1 MPIDINS
8 LFADIIDTPEQR
20 QQKLLQQGMTQGRLL
35 SSNLTGLARAAAPLA
50 QMAGQLGVQRNE
62 DLRRAVQPML
72 GLDPRTTGERV
83 GEQIAGLDMSTP
95 EGMLQA
101 AQALQSI
108 DPLRAATLRQAAA
121 EQRKADQDRK
131 RTTELQDMQLAAARR
146 QEESAL
152 DTEKNRAANVLRY
165 KTLGIPSA
173 FVDSYATGELAA
185 TDLMKAWG
193 ESLSAKAKVKPF
205 KFTSLK
211 DTDLKTAIKYI
222 STNEEA
228 KNLLEQTREG
238 TGFLGWGGEAVFDEQ
253 SLLDEAAVWRSINP
267 ALTVTEAVNEAVKSL
282 PSGGAR
288 SLLQEGDGIAAQQM
302 QQSYNT
308 ATGKTTDTGSVDL
321 SASNAAAPNPDASFT
336 SQVADLVAQ
345 AEALRSG
352 ITLPPQETPTSSD
365 VNPITPQTLAPSAG
379 ISAPRIT
386 RSGFDTEV
394 IPQAAG
400 VNQNTLANSRLGTAI
415 SSYWDKL
422 NNPEMFEQER
432 AAQAAQ
438 AALTP
443 QQQREQAKASDYL
456 KAVENLD
463 FPALPKLA
471 KGIQAIPDIVSAAAS
486 TMARLGDRLAAENG
500 VSNEAQK
507 VFDAALDS
515 TANIIG
521 SLVEGQSGASS
532 RESGER
538 VLMQIEIAESN
549 IQAMQRELGKLPAS
563 VRSPVSSSLSA
574 LKELMISYKK
584 RYNIP
589 TS

>member
-1 MPIDINS
+1 MAINIS
-8 LFADIIDTPEQR
+8 TLFADIIDTPEQR
-20 QQKLLQQGMTQGRLL
+20 QQKLLQQGMAQGQLL
-35 SSNLTGLARAAAPLA
+35 ASGLTGRARALAPLA

-72 GLDPRTTGERV
+72 GIDPRTTGEKV

-173 FVDSYATGELAA
+173 FVDSYATGELSA

-211 DTDLKTAIKYI
+211 DTDLKTAIKHI
-222 STNEEA
+222 STNAEA
-228 KNLLEQTREG
+228 KSLLEQTREG
-238 TGFLGWGGEAVFDEQ
+238 TGFFGWGGEAVFDQQ
-253 SLLDEAAVWRSINP
+253 SLIDEAAVWRSINP
-267 ALTVTEAVNEAVKSL
+267 AMTITEAVDEAVKSL

-288 SLLQEGDGIAAQQM
+288 ALLQEGDGNAAQQM

-308 ATGKTTDTGSVDL
+308 VTGKTTETGSVNL
-321 SASNAAAPNPDASFT
+321 SASNAAAPDSSASFN

-352 ITLPPQETPTSSD
+352 ITLPLQETPTSSD
-365 VNPITPQTLAPSAG
+365 VNPITPQINAPSAD
-379 ISAPRIT
+379 ISATRIT
-386 RSGFDTEV
+386 RSGFDTAV

-422 NNPEMFEQER
+422 NNPEIFEQER

-471 KGIQAIPDIVSAAAS
+471 KGIRAIPDIVSAAAS

-521 SLVEGQSGASS
+521 SLAEGQSGASS

-538 VLMQIEIAESN
+538 VLMQIEIAQSN
-549 IQAMQRELGKLPAS
+549 IQEMQRELGKLPPA